1 MSRLVNLSRAFT
13 EPGGCYRSSY
23 PHANPNSLGF
33 LLVST
38 CCKPRVPK
46 PRLLPGPDSTDNSKY
61 FEKSFW
67 YHLISG
73 AKNQ

>member
-38 CCKPRVPK
+38 CCKPCALKASV
-46 PRLLPGPDSTDNSKY
+46 LAGFNQADNSKY
-61 FEKSFW
+61 FEKDCLSA
-67 YHLISG
+67 LD
-73 AKNQ
+73 